1 MYTWAI
7 TKKKSMAK
15 TSSSILPDALINVG
29 TGFGVLLGLTI
40 GLTFGLMAEP
50 TAPAPLPTGS
60 SIATQSETTD
70 ATIRAILV
78 ERASLVASVLRS
90 QATSGSADAPR
101 ALLQQNSTALAAGLR
116 TIGNPALAARVV
128 TALDRQMVTTE
139 NYLTLSLA
147 ENVTEAT
154 NAKNILL
161 ETTDALNTAIT
172 AITGT
177 TTQTAR
183 PVTQAI
189 TQALVDLVPVAGKTQ
204 GFSAE
209 AKLASAFNRL
219 ATFLRNNR
227 S

>member
-1 MYTWAI
+1 
-7 TKKKSMAK
+7 MAK

-29 TGFGVLLGLTI
+29 TGFGILLGLTI
-40 GLTFGLMAEP
+40 GLTFGLMAEQ

-60 SIATQSETTD
+60 SISLQSETAD

-90 QATSGSADAPR
+90 QATNGSADAPR

-116 TIGNPALAARVV
+116 TIGNPALASRVV
-128 TALDRQMVTTE
+128 TALDRQMVATE
-139 NYLTLSLA
+139 NYLTLNIA
-147 ENVTEAT
+147 ENTTEAA
-154 NAKNILL
+154 NAKTLLL
-161 ETTDALNTAIT
+161 ETTNELNATVAT
-172 AITGT
+172 ITGT
-177 TTQTAR
+177 ATQIAR

-189 TQALVDLVPVAGKTQ
+189 TQALVDLVPVAGKTP

-227 S
+227 P